1 MIRLQVVFCL
11 VLAGWTAAASAPALA
26 QAVLRGGVQ
35 LSAPQ
40 ALPAATPPRTVAP
53 APSTAYRVP
62 RPQGVVGLDLLIRP
76 HTLQFPI
83 VHWVFPD
90 SPAARAG
97 LHVGDYILSVDGVS
111 LTGHSIAQV
120 DAAISDEPGRQV
132 TFRVRRQGTVME
144 KTLTVAEGPLA
155 SGIWPGPVWRQ
166 ATP

>member
-1 MIRLQVVFCL
+1 
-11 VLAGWTAAASAPALA
+11 
-26 QAVLRGGVQ
+26 
-35 LSAPQ
+35 
-40 ALPAATPPRTVAP
+40 
-53 APSTAYRVP
+53 
-62 RPQGVVGLDLLIRP
+62 
-76 HTLQFPI
+76 
-83 VHWVFPD
+83 
-90 SPAARAG
+90 
-97 LHVGDYILSVDGVS
+97 VGDYILSVDGVS